1 MSWTL
6 ALTVALGGAIGAPV
20 RYLID
25 SRVTR
30 ATAGS
35 RHALFPWGLLVVNAI
50 GSLIIGIAFA
60 SVDGHWRALIATG
73 ACGALT
79 TYSGYALF
87 TDRTRSIDRGAA
99 VRSLIVMPVVCIT
112 ACSIAVLATRAVL
125 GS

>member
-6 ALTVALGGAIGAPV
+6 ALTVALGGAIGAPL

-30 ATAGS
+30 ATADGK
-35 RHALFPWGLLVVNAI
+35 HALFPWGLLVVNAV
-50 GSLIIGIAFA
+50 GSLVIGLAFA
-60 SVDGHWRALIATG
+60 MVDGHWRMLIATG

-87 TDRTRSIDRGAA
+87 VDRTWSVNRAA
-99 VRSLIVMPVVCIT
+99 ALRALIAMPVVCIS
-112 ACSIAVLATRAVL
+112 ACAVGVVVTRAFL
-125 GS
+125 GA